1 MRRWVRALLVG
12 LFLAL
17 VMPATPAN
25 AHAALV
31 TTTPTQGAVIGSS
44 PTEVRLT
51 FNEPVGVIPGKTQV
65 IAPNGKRVNEGDPV
79 ASNGTLT
86 IAVRKADRPLG
97 TYLVS
102 YRVISADG
110 HPISGGFMF
119 SVGAPSQAAQV
130 VSGDDPAVVALLG
143 GAKFLGYVGLTLVV
157 GPILMLAV
165 LWPRRLSTRAPLR
178 LVRIG
183 LVTLAVTTLAS
194 LWLQVPYLSGAG
206 PFEVS
211 GVELRQVLTS
221 TFGIAL
227 LTRLAVIAAVWVLV
241 RARPGRG
248 RGLLLAVLGLAG
260 LVTWPLAGHPAAS
273 PIPPVSALA
282 DVLHLAAMSIWLGG
296 LVMLLGFLLRRADP
310 RELRIILPVWS
321 RWAAVAILWLVGGGA
336 VQALIELG
344 GLGALTDTDYGRL
357 VLTKVGLLG
366 AVLGVAYFSR
376 RLVLRHGSPGRL
388 RRLVGVELGITALV
402 LVASSLLVQTT
413 PGRSANVEAE
423 AVADARGFSTTLSS
437 SVFSV
442 QFEIFPVQIGENNT
456 LHAFVY
462 TPEGKPIDV
471 AEWKVTAALPEKGVE
486 PFDNPM
492 ATIRGNQGI
501 GAVTFPFPGDWQ
513 LSLTI
518 RVSDIDQATV
528 KTTVPVP

>member
-17 VMPATPAN
+17 VMPPTPAN

-31 TTTPTQGAVIGSS
+31 TTTPTQGEVIGSS
-44 PTEVRLT
+44 PTEVQLT
-51 FNEPVGVIPGKTQV
+51 FNEPVGIIPGKTQV
-65 IAPNGKRVNEGDPV
+65 IAPNGKRINEGDPV

-86 IAVRKADRPLG
+86 IAIRKADRPLG

-110 HPISGGFMF
+110 HPLAGGFMF
-119 SVGAPSQAAQV
+119 SVGAPSQTAPEAA
-130 VSGDDPAVVALLG
+130 GDDKSVTVLLAV
-143 GAKFLGYVGLTLVV
+143 AKYLGYVGLTLVV

-165 LWPRRLSTRAPLR
+165 LWPRRLSTRGPLR
-178 LVRIG
+178 LIRIG
-183 LVTLAVTTLAS
+183 LATLAVTTLAS

-206 PFEVS
+206 PFDVS

-221 TFGIAL
+221 TVGLAL
-227 LTRLAVIAAVWVLV
+227 LARLVIVGAVAVLL
-241 RARPGRG
+241 ARRQ
-248 RGLLLAVLGLAG
+248 RVLLAVLGLAG
-260 LVTWPLAGHPAAS
+260 LVTWPIAGHPAAS

-282 DVLHLAAMSIWLGG
+282 DVLHLAAMSVWLGG
-296 LVMLLGFLLRRADP
+296 LVVLVGFLLPRADS
-310 RELRIILPVWS
+310 RELHVILPVWS

-357 VLTKVGLLG
+357 VLLKVGLL
-366 AVLGVAYFSR
+366 AVILGVAYFSR
-376 RLVLRHGSPGRL
+376 RLVLRRGSPGRL
-388 RRLVGVELGITALV
+388 RRLVGVELGMTAIV

-413 PGRSANVEAE
+413 PGRSANVEAA

-437 SVFSV
+437 PVFSV

-462 TPEGKPIDV
+462 TPEGKPVDV

-501 GAVTFPFPGDWQ
+501 GAVTFPFPGEWQ
-513 LSLTI
+513 LTLTI

>member
-12 LFLAL
+12 MFLAL
-17 VMPATPAN
+17 AMPATPAS

-31 TTTPTQGAVIGSS
+31 ATTPTQGAVVGSS

-65 IAPNGKRVNEGDPV
+65 IAPNGKRINEGDPV

-110 HPISGGFMF
+110 HPLAGGFMF
-119 SVGAPSQAAQV
+119 SVGAPSQTAPEAA
-130 VSGDDPAVVALLG
+130 GDDKSVTVLLG
-143 GAKFLGYVGLTLVV
+143 VAKYLGYVGLTLVV

-165 LWPRRLSTRAPLR
+165 LWPRRLSTRGPLR
-178 LVRIG
+178 LIRIG
-183 LVTLAVTTLAS
+183 LAALAVTTLAS

-221 TFGIAL
+221 TVGIAL
-227 LTRLAVIAAVWVLV
+227 LVRLVIIAAVWVLV
-241 RARPGRG
+241 RPRPGRR
-248 RGLLLAVLGLAG
+248 RGLLLAALGAG
-260 LVTWPLAGHPAAS
+260 GLLTWALAGHPAAS

-282 DVLHLAAMSIWLGG
+282 DVLHLAAMSVWLGG
-296 LVMLLGFLLRRADP
+296 LVVLVGFLLRRADP
-310 RELRIILPVWS
+310 RELHVILPVWS
-321 RWAAVAILWLVGGGA
+321 RWAAAAILWLVGGGA

-344 GLGALTDTDYGRL
+344 GLGAITGTDYGRL
-357 VLTKVGLLG
+357 ILIKVGLFG
-366 AVLGVAYFSR
+366 AIIGVAYFSR
-376 RLVLRHGSPGRL
+376 RLVLRRGSPGRL
-388 RRLVGVELGITALV
+388 RRLVGIELGMTAIV

-413 PGRSANVEAE
+413 PGRSANVEAA
-423 AVADARGFSTTLSS
+423 AVAEARGFSTTLSS

-442 QFEIFPVQIGENNT
+442 QFEIFPVQIGDNNT

-462 TPEGKPIDV
+462 TPEGKPVDV

-486 PFDNPM
+486 PFDNPI

-501 GAVTFPFPGDWQ
+501 GAVTFPFPGKWE
-513 LSLTI
+513 LTLTI